1 VGKCETIVIM
11 HREKVANPNSPPAF
25 LLRQSYRE
33 DGKVRKGTLANL
45 SKLADDT
52 IVRTESFAN
61 TATPLFLIENL
72 LLRSN
77 VLYLTVTSPPYY
89 AHSKISNPKQ

>member
-1 VGKCETIVIM
+1 M

-33 DGKVRKGTLANL
+33 DGKVRKRTLANL

-52 IVRTESFAN
+52 IEGLRV
-61 TATPLFLIENL
+61 LLI
-72 LLRSN
+72 RRHR
-77 VLYLTVTSPPYY
+77 YF
-89 AHSKISNPKQ
+89 